1 VPLFRR
7 NDAGDTGGTA
17 PVEPDKPDPGDSPEE
32 LRRTLGQAVRFING
46 SAGQLP
52 VAAVVNARRLTDTL
66 GEIIDTS
73 DVRPLDVYTV
83 ITVKGTLR
91 DYLPTTLHGYLNVAD
106 ELRQTPRP
114 SGRTPAQSLLEQID
128 DLQTSASQVLVA
140 ARNQDVD
147 ALMTQGTFLRTKYS
161 RSDLDL

>member
-1 VPLFRR
+1 VAWLRR
-7 NDAGDTGGTA
+7 QDQPA
-17 PVEPDKPDPGDSPEE
+17 PVVDPQEAPDPDDSPES

-46 SAGQLP
+46 SAGRLP
-52 VAAVVNARRLTDTL
+52 VKAVVNARRLTDTL

-73 DVRPLDVYTV
+73 DGRPLDVYTV

-106 ELRQTPRP
+106 ELRETPRT

-128 DLQTSASQVLVA
+128 DLQTSASQVLIA
-140 ARNQDVD
+140 ARTQDVD
-147 ALMTQGTFLRTKYS
+147 ALMTQGTFLRTKFS